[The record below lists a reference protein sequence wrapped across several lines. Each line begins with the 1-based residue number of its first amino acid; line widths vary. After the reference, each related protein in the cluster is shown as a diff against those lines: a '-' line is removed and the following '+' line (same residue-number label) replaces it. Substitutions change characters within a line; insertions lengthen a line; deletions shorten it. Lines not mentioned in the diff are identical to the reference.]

1 MSRKDARDLIRKA
14 ETNLERAERK
24 LDGSEDAVESDAEDI
39 IDRIVD
45 ILQEL
50 NEDLKPDDQVSLNQ
64 VERIEEELD

>member
-1 MSRKDARDLIRKA
+1 MSKKDARDLIRKA
-14 ETNLERAERK
+14 ETNLERAEGK

-64 VERIEEELD
+64 VERVEEELD